1 MITLVLEHKSTQRLD
16 RYINVKIVVFEFF
29 KNIQFNVFRCV
40 HNKDCIATVDDFIF
54 DEELDKTLSSCHKVD
69 IRSLD
74 VLDDSICCKEE
85 QTRCT
90 TLPNHR

>member
-1 MITLVLEHKSTQRLD
+1 M
-16 RYINVKIVVFEFF
+16 VVAAEA
-29 KNIQFNVFRCV
+29 IQGRKLFAEIRQLFSSFSIHIIEFNVFRCV

-54 DEELDKTLSSCHKVD
+54 DEELDKTLSSCHEVD
-69 IRSLD
+69 IRSID

-90 TLPNHR
+90 TLPSHR